1 MSRVCLLNFYADLTF
16 KKLMEL
22 PVYNEFFKFFIV
34 EEIALQNN
42 LEKIHYGKCSII
54 GYLSSCDCLQSLSI
68 PNLQK

>member
-1 MSRVCLLNFYADLTF
+1 
-16 KKLMEL
+16 MEL